1 MPNFE
6 KFAWLFMR
14 FSGVVLV
21 FLAIGHLF
29 IMLMWDNGVY
39 RLDFNFVAQRWASPF
54 WQTRD
59 LLLLWLAQLHGGNGL
74 RTIIDDYSRKDT
86 TRFWLNTLLV
96 LSMLFTL
103 MLGTYVIVTF
113 DPNIS

>member
-54 WQTRD
+54 WQTWD
-59 LLLLWLAQLHGGNGL
+59 LLLLWLASPPKGIDVSGLAIVAALSRAWGSSPTSSGKTVWAIIGPENQL
-74 RTIIDDYSRKDT
+74 
-86 TRFWLNTLLV
+86 
-96 LSMLFTL
+96 
-103 MLGTYVIVTF
+103 
-113 DPNIS
+113 